1 MCWLDWLPTAGKGD
15 DTVGNI
21 RDWIEIAAKL
31 IEALAVVLMV
41 GFIVIGTARWLFLSS
56 RRIEKAYDRYRV
68 YLGRGL
74 LVGLELLVA
83 ADIIR
88 TVVLDLTPLSIATLA
103 ALVLVRTFLGWT
115 LSVEVEGRWPWQKR
129 EEAGPCTKEEMG
141 TTLPQGITALG
152 GATGA
157 KTERRE

>member
-15 DTVGNI
+15 DTVENI
-21 RDWIEIAAKL
+21 RDWIEIAAKFF
-31 IEALAVVLMV
+31 EALAVVLMV

-56 RRIEKAYDRYRV
+56 RRIEKAYQRYRV
-68 YLGRGL
+68 HLGKAL

-88 TVVLDLTPLSIATLA
+88 TVALDLTPLSIATLA

-129 EEAGPCTKEEMG
+129 EEAGSGTKEG
-141 TTLPQGITALG
+141 IDTTLPQCTTALAG
-152 GATGA
+152 EEGA

>member
-1 MCWLDWLPTAGKGD
+1 MCWPDSLLSAEERDNTM
-15 DTVGNI
+15 GNI
-21 RDWIEIAAKL
+21 RDWIEIAAKF
-31 IEALAVVLMV
+31 IEALAVALMV
-41 GFIVIGTARWLFLSS
+41 GFIVIGTAKWLFLSG
-56 RRIEKAYDRYRV
+56 RRIEKAYERYRV
-68 YLGRGL
+68 HVGKAL

-88 TVVLDLTPLSIATLA
+88 TVALDLTPLSIATLA

-129 EEAGPCTKEEMG
+129 EEAGPGTKEGMG
-141 TTLPQGITALG
+141 TTLPQSTTTLAD
-152 GATGA
+152 ATGA

>member
-1 MCWLDWLPTAGKGD
+1 MCWPESLPTAGKGD

-41 GFIVIGTARWLFLSS
+41 GFIVIGTARWLFLSG
-56 RRIEKAYDRYRV
+56 RRIGKAYERYRV
-68 YLGRGL
+68 HLGKAL

-129 EEAGPCTKEEMG
+129 EEAGPNTKEG
-141 TTLPQGITALG
+141 IDTTLPRGITALA

-157 KTERRE
+157 ETERRE

>member
-1 MCWLDWLPTAGKGD
+1 MCWPDSLPTAGKGD
-15 DTVGNI
+15 DTMANI
-21 RDWIEIAAKL
+21 RDWIEIAAKF

-41 GFIVIGTARWLFLSS
+41 GFIIIGTTKWLFLSS
-56 RRIEKAYDRYRV
+56 RRIEKAYEHYRV
-68 YLGRGL
+68 HLGKAL

-88 TVVLDLTPLSIATLA
+88 TVALDLTPLNIATLA

-115 LSVEVEGRWPWQKR
+115 LTVEVEGHWPWQKR
-129 EEAGPCTKEEMG
+129 EEAGPVAKEVIG
-141 TTLPQGITALG
+141 TTLPQGITALA

-157 KTERRE
+157 ETERRE

>member
-1 MCWLDWLPTAGKGD
+1 M
-15 DTVGNI
+15 GNI

-41 GFIVIGTARWLFLSS
+41 GFIVIGTARWLFLSG
-56 RRIEKAYDRYRV
+56 RRIEKGYERYRV

-129 EEAGPCTKEEMG
+129 EEAGPRTKEG
-141 TTLPQGITALG
+141 IDTTLPQCTTALA
-152 GATGA
+152 GAKGA